1 MIDILRKIFVR
12 TPNTWRV
19 TWRFV
24 MMTAALL
31 LVHYAILDN
40 LAIKEAFD
48 KLKMS
53 PEMVENLT
61 LLVQTEPAIPIVL
74 LLTVLVWLMGF
85 ARLAKLGAYLY
96 AIELILTIL
105 ASVITLLV
113 TLAYRDDDVWG
124 LMKDAVVVWLGN
136 MVTFSIWYWLIDAP
150 HAQIGERPQGK
161 FEFLFPQRAGDL
173 PGWQNWQPHFF
184 DYLFLAFTTGTS
196 FGPTETAPLSRRA
209 KILVMSQS
217 LISLI
222 VIAVLA
228 ARGINILK
236 PPT

>member
-1 MIDILRKIFVR
+1 MIDTLRKIFVR

-24 MMTAALL
+24 LMTAALL

-124 LMKDAVVVWLGN
+124 
-136 MVTFSIWYWLIDAP
+136 
-150 HAQIGERPQGK
+150 
-161 FEFLFPQRAGDL
+161 
-173 PGWQNWQPHFF
+173 
-184 DYLFLAFTTGTS
+184 
-196 FGPTETAPLSRRA
+196 
-209 KILVMSQS
+209 
-217 LISLI
+217 
-222 VIAVLA
+222 
-228 ARGINILK
+228 
-236 PPT
+236 